1 MRRRTLELYYVENS
15 YPSHTVGAGVTKI
28 CSEETI
34 KIVAVSS
41 VHTTAET
48 TGQKTMGTLAL
59 GLLRLYRRNE
69 LIELFGSKHVP

>member
-15 YPSHTVGAGVTKI
+15 YPSPMTGAWVTKI
-28 CSEETI
+28 CSEEII

-41 VHTTAET
+41 VY
-48 TGQKTMGTLAL
+48 LAL

-69 LIELFGSKHVP
+69 LVELFGFKHVPQKKE